1 MVLLIAGELQR
12 PVEDAM
18 AMYANET
25 LATRH
30 VLSAVALAARKRESL
45 LLAYNADNY
54 WISWGKRCQSNYEVC
69 NFIHCKTLL
78 RFRVYVYQ

>member
-1 MVLLIAGELQR
+1 MLLIAGELQH
-12 PVEDAM
+12 PVEDAT

-54 WISWGKRCQSNYEVC
+54 WISWGKRCQPNYEVC
-69 NFIHCKTLL
+69 NFIHCKMLL
-78 RFRVYVYQ
+78 RFRVYIYQ

>member
-12 PVEDAM
+12 PVEDAT
-18 AMYANET
+18 AIYANET

-54 WISWGKRCQSNYEVC
+54 
-69 NFIHCKTLL
+69 
-78 RFRVYVYQ
+78 